1 MKLRVDKTLF
11 DLHQIRGMDS
21 GQHNQPGSVQIRSIQ
36 DYVVAETMKKSVRNI
51 INGLGSPVLVVDKD
65 LIIEFANDAAR
76 ERFGTELRGR
86 SCAVFAPEEDWLDKA
101 ASVFKDEET
110 ARSSFVFQDV
120 VPTEFSV
127 HISRIDPSSK
137 VDKTLAAVSFE
148 DISVLREAE
157 QMRSDFVANVSHEL
171 RSPLTAVY
179 GFIETMQGAAQHDP
193 AARNR
198 FLSLMSKEAKRM
210 ARLIDELLILA
221 QLEASGRVAPSGH
234 VDVQDNIKSVLTVLA
249 ESMEREKKQ
258 VLVEAEPALPLV
270 LGDADQLTQVFQNLI
285 ENAIKYSAPKSNVL
299 VRISTATSASPGAE
313 DQLSVAIT
321 DHGEGIAPEYLPRLT
336 ERFFRVDKGRSRQ
349 MGGTGLGLAIVKH
362 ILIRHRGRLQIESEI
377 GKGSTFTVLLPCLKV
392 S

>member
-1 MKLRVDKTLF
+1 
-11 DLHQIRGMDS
+11 
-21 GQHNQPGSVQIRSIQ
+21 
-36 DYVVAETMKKSVRNI
+36 MKKSVRNI
-51 INGLGSPVLVVDKD
+51 INGLGSPVLVVGED
-65 LIIEFANDAAR
+65 LIIDFANDAAR

-86 SCAVFAPEEDWLDKA
+86 SCAVFAPDEDWLDKVV
-101 ASVFKDEET
+101 SVFKNEET
-110 ARSSFVFQDV
+110 AQSSFVFQDV

-127 HISRIDPSSK
+127 NITRVDPSNRDER
-137 VDKTLAAVSFE
+137 VLAAVSFE
-148 DISVLREAE
+148 DVSVIREAE
-157 QMRSDFVANVSHEL
+157 QMRRDFVANVSHEL

-193 AARNR
+193 AARDR

-221 QLEASGRVAPSGH
+221 QLEASGRVMPSGH
-234 VDVQDNIKSVLTVLA
+234 VDVPDNINSVLTVLA
-249 ESMEREKKQ
+249 DYMEREDKTVK
-258 VLVEAEPALPLV
+258 LEVERPLPLV

-285 ENAIKYSAPKSNVL
+285 ENAMKYSAPKSDVL
-299 VRISTATSASPGAE
+299 VKISTTRSMSPGAE

-321 DHGEGIAPEYLPRLT
+321 DRGEGIAPEFLPRLT

-377 GKGSTFTVLLPCLKV
+377 GRGSTFTVLLPCLAI